1 MYGSHSIHPS
11 STTYLGLGHKGSS
24 PSKET
29 QQPVFKVT
37 SSSSSRGT
45 LSRMPWAYTSGPYP
59 GRTCPNHLSWV
70 LSMWKNRN
78 SILSAL
84 QMTEFLTPP
93 WEKAQPPF
101 GENSFL
107 LLVSAISFIWSL
119 SNTPISEGGDI
130 DQPINRQSVN
140 LLLYSTL
147 TREPEILKLIYLV
160 QQLVP
165 EPEWEFHPYPAENH
179 CLNLLW
185 NVWCKVEAP
194 TWWSQQNL
202 IICKNQSCDSA
213 IWLRLEIRGKG
224 QPEQNPTPTEKYEL
238 LPVMQIKLSLHS
250 YRDLIAPKY
259 EPDTHYSV
267 RTLYRITW
275 AMRLKSTKHV

>member
-1 MYGSHSIHPS
+1 MDLIPFIHPS

-29 QQPVFKVT
+29 QKPVFKVT

-107 LLVSAISFIWSL
+107 LLVSAISFIWSYTWGWGHR
-119 SNTPISEGGDI
+119 STDKSAVC
-130 DQPINRQSVN
+130 QSPAI
-140 LLLYSTL
+140 LYSHSW
-147 TREPEILKLIYLV
+147 TR
-160 QQLVP
+160 
-165 EPEWEFHPYPAENH
+165 N
-179 CLNLLW
+179 
-185 NVWCKVEAP
+185 
-194 TWWSQQNL
+194 T
-202 IICKNQSCDSA
+202 
-213 IWLRLEIRGKG
+213 
-224 QPEQNPTPTEKYEL
+224 
-238 LPVMQIKLSLHS
+238 
-250 YRDLIAPKY
+250 
-259 EPDTHYSV
+259 
-267 RTLYRITW
+267 
-275 AMRLKSTKHV
+275 